1 MGLTQ
6 TSFISLYSEEIRS
19 ALGANADS
27 KILVVGQDDA
37 FNGPLQHQLE
47 NLGIRSWEATSTT
60 QLDTSMIIYDSNSK
74 DRHTKSELLTRFAT
88 DKCIRVMM
96 GPITPLSEG
105 KNLQMC
111 DHLFILDTP

>member
-1 MGLTQ
+1 
-6 TSFISLYSEEIRS
+6 LYSDEIRS
-19 ALGANADS
+19 ALRANAES

-37 FNGPLQHQLE
+37 FNGPLQNRLE
-47 NLGIRSWEATSTT
+47 EFGIRSWEATSTT
-60 QLDTSMIIYDSNSK
+60 QPETSMIIYDSNSK
-74 DRHTKSELLTRFAT
+74 DRHAKSELLTQFAT
-88 DKCIRVMM
+88 DKRIRVMM